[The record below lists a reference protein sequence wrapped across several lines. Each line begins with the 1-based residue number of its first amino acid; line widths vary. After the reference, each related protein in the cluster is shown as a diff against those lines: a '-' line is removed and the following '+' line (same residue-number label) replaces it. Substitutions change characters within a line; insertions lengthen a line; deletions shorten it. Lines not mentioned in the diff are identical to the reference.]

1 MDKKT
6 DVELEGKTA
15 LITGAGAPGGIGA
28 ATAELLAA
36 EGAKIII
43 TGRDADRGQTAV
55 RVLHDAGANAR
66 FVLADMTELD
76 DVARLA
82 DEASDVDILVNNA
95 AAFTLGP
102 TVGQAVDGLE
112 ESLAANIRGPYLLVA
127 AVAPRMLAKG
137 SGSII
142 NISSLAARVGMPGMS
157 VYGATKAALE
167 SLTRTWAAEFA
178 EGGVRVNAIQPG
190 PTASQN
196 VMALIGEQV
205 QQLALTLPLARVA
218 TTHEIAQTIL
228 FLASE
233 RSSYITGAT
242 IPVDGGRT
250 AI

>member
-1 MDKKT
+1 M
-6 DVELEGKTA
+6 ELEGKTA

-28 ATAELLAA
+28 ATAHLFAA
-36 EGAKIII
+36 EGARVII
-43 TGRDADRGQTAV
+43 TGRDGGRGKTAAG
-55 RVLHDAGANAR
+55 LLKDAGADAR
-66 FVLADMTELD
+66 FVLADMTNPR

-82 DEASDVDILVNNA
+82 DESADIDILVNNA

-102 TVGQAVDGLE
+102 TVDQGMDGLE
-112 ESLAANIRGPYLLVA
+112 ESLATNIRAPYLLVA
-127 AVAPRMLAKG
+127 AVAPQMRARG
-137 SGSII
+137 GGSII
-142 NISSLAARVGMPGMS
+142 NISSLAASAGMPGMS

-178 EGGVRVNAIQPG
+178 DGRVRVNAVRPG

-196 VMALIGEQV
+196 VMALIGEQIK
-205 QQLALTLPLARVA
+205 QLALTLPLARVA

-228 FLASE
+228 FLASD
-233 RSSYITGAT
+233 RSSYLTGAV